1 MAIFFRDLG
10 HNRVKIS
17 FRTTRGVDA
26 NEFARQFGG
35 GGHVKAAG
43 ALVEGALPE
52 VQSRVV
58 AAAREFLGAPSD
70 DVSQSNVE

>member
-10 HNRVKIS
+10 HNKVKIS

-35 GGHVKAAG
+35 GGHVKASG
-43 ALVEGALPE
+43 ALVEGSLEE
-52 VQSRVV
+52 VEKRVI
-58 AAAREFLGAPSD
+58 AAARVYLTPGAK
-70 DVSQSNVE
+70 V